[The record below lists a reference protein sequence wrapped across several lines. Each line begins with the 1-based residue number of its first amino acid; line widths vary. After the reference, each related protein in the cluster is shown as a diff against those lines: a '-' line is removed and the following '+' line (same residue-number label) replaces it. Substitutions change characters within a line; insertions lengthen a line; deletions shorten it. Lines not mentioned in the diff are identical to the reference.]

1 MAAEVVA
8 TVDATTS
15 TSTWGNKCPLYFF
28 PSFNPLI
35 MSSVSTST
43 GQTASSHILWCCGT
57 PSRSRSSV
65 ALDGIMGWRSMPA
78 SRRE

>member
-1 MAAEVVA
+1 
-8 TVDATTS
+8 
-15 TSTWGNKCPLYFF
+15 
-28 PSFNPLI
+28 